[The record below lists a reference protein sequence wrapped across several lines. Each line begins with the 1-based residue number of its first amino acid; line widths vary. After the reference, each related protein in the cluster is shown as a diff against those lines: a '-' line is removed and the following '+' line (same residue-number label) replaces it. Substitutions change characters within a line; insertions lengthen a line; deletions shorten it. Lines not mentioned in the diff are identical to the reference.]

1 MPSEVAGSKTTA
13 SDQAAH
19 ELAAA
24 TSADATT
31 ARACHAS
38 SPEVVPTVS
47 SALKVARCMA
57 VVAVTAWAD
66 GVLVGISDPSPS
78 ASPLASS
85 TTLAIASSARM
96 GSDSLSLG
104 SPSNAPR

>member
-13 SDQAAH
+13 SNQAAH

-38 SPEVVPTVS
+38 SPDVVPTVS
-47 SALKVARCMA
+47 SALKVARCMTI
-57 VVAVTAWAD
+57 VVATAWAD
-66 GVLVGISDPSPS
+66 GVLGGISDPSPS
-78 ASPLASS
+78 ASASS
-85 TTLAIASSARM
+85 TTLAIASSARI